1 MAFLPLIPQ
10 ATDKLS
16 ISQGNILNNFTILG
30 AIAGNAN
37 AASASINNSSGFNW
51 INLPSQGSIPPS
63 GSSFPA
69 TNVAL
74 YSAVNGSSTRN
85 ELYINKTNAAGVVQI
100 PATAS
105 TLGATAAPI
114 LGTAGFTYLPSGMI
128 LKWGSGSATG
138 SNVISFTGPAFTVC
152 LSVQLTVLQ
161 AGASDANLAVRLVA
175 ITPTNFTAWGSPRIT
190 TGSAAVNFY
199 YLAIGY

>member
-10 ATDKLS
+10 STDKLS

-37 AASASINNSSGFNW
+37 AASGSLNSTAGFNW
-51 INLPSQGSIPPS
+51 IYLANQGATPPA
-63 GSSFPA
+63 GSAFPA
-69 TNVAL
+69 GQVAA
-74 YSAVNGSSTRN
+74 YSFINATSTRN
-85 ELYINKTNAAGVVQI
+85 ELYINKTQASGVVQI

-105 TLGATAAPI
+105 TLGTSTPI
-114 LGTAGFTYLPSGMI
+114 LGTDGYTYLPSGLL
-128 LKWGSGSATG
+128 LKWGPGTANGSAVT
-138 SNVISFTGPAFTVC
+138 SFTGPAFTVC

-161 AGASDANLAVRLVA
+161 AGASDTNLSVRLVA
-175 ITPTNFTAWGSPRIT
+175 ITNTGFTAWGSPRIT
-190 TGSAAVNFY
+190 TGSAAVSFY

>member
-10 ATDKLS
+10 STDKLS

-37 AASASINNSSGFNW
+37 VSSNSLNTTSGFNW
-51 INLPSQGSIPPS
+51 VYLSNQGSTPPA

-69 TNVAL
+69 AAVSL
-74 YSAVNGSSTRN
+74 YSYTNATSTRN
-85 ELYINKTNAAGVVQI
+85 ELYINKTNNPGVVQI

-105 TLGATAAPI
+105 TLGTATPL
-114 LGTAGFTYLPSGMI
+114 LGTDGYTYLPSGLL
-128 LKWGSGSATG
+128 LKWGPGTANGSAVTNF
-138 SNVISFTGPAFTVC
+138 SGPAFTVC
-152 LSVQLTVLQ
+152 LSVNLTVLQ
-161 AGASDANLAVRLVA
+161 AGASDTNLSVRLVS
-175 ITPTNFTAWGSPRIT
+175 ITNTGFTAWGSPRTT

>member
-10 ATDKLS
+10 STDTIS

-37 AASASINNSSGFNW
+37 SASASLNSTAGFNW
-51 INLPSQGSIPPS
+51 VYLPSQGATPPT

-69 TNVAL
+69 GEVAL
-74 YSAVNGSSTRN
+74 YSYTNATSTKN
-85 ELYINKTNAAGVVQI
+85 ELYINKTQDSGVVQI
-100 PATAS
+100 PVTAS
-105 TLGATAAPI
+105 TLGTSTPL
-114 LGTAGFTYLPSGMI
+114 LGTDGYTYLPSGLL
-128 LKWGSGSATG
+128 LKWGPGTANGSAVT
-138 SNVISFTGPAFTVC
+138 SFSGPAFTVC

-161 AGASDANLAVRLVA
+161 AGASDADLAVRLISIVN
-175 ITPTNFTAWGSPRIT
+175 TGFTAWGSPRST
-190 TGSAAVNFY
+190 TGSAAVSFY